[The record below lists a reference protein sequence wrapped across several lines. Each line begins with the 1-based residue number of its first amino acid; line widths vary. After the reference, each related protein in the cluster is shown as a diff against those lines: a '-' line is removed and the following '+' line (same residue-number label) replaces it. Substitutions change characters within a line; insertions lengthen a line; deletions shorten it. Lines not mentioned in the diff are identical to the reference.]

1 MVRFSTRQDAP
12 MPPPKLRIYHN
23 PRCSNSRGACALL
36 AEQGLVPEVVEYLQ
50 QPPSLATLRDLVGM
64 LGLKPLELVR
74 QGEAV
79 FKEHYA
85 GRTLSDEGWLEAL
98 AAHPVLLQRPIVVMG
113 DRAIVARPPE
123 VLLEWLQRKDAPMP
137 KPTVPP
143 AILDAIQAAIGAES
157 AAPAKRKEASP
168 RGGATEKQSIRPART
183 AIAHIRGGNKGK

>member
-1 MVRFSTRQDAP
+1 
-12 MPPPKLRIYHN
+12 MPPTALRIYHN

-36 AEQGLVPEVVEYLQ
+36 AEQGLIPEVVDYLKD
-50 QPPSLATLRDLVGM
+50 PPTLGTLRELVGM
-64 LGLKPLELVR
+64 LGLKPLDVIR

-85 GRTLSDEGWLEAL
+85 GRTLSDEAWLEAL

-113 DRAIVARPPE
+113 GRAIVARPPE
-123 VLLEWLQRKDAPMP
+123 KLLEWLQRKDTPMS
-137 KPTVPP
+137 KPTVPS
-143 AILDAIQAAIGAES
+143 AILDAIQAAMGAEPS
-157 AAPAKRKEASP
+157 GPSKRKEASP